1 MKKYIV
7 TILSSILILSMTT
20 LTVYAKPYNPND
32 YTSVNEV
39 SELLPKSIRQS
50 KVSEFAKARGDF
62 FMRADLAISDEGN
75 GDIGAVAIGFLA
87 IPVDEA
93 YITVYLD
100 RWDETSERW
109 RQVTY
114 YDAEYYAKDYPEG
127 LDTPTV
133 NITFKGQEKGYYY
146 RLRGVFSAVYNDKF
160 EGFSPV
166 TAGIFID

>member
-62 FMRADLAISDEGN
+62 L
-75 GDIGAVAIGFLA
+75 
-87 IPVDEA
+87 
-93 YITVYLD
+93 
-100 RWDETSERW
+100 
-109 RQVTY
+109 
-114 YDAEYYAKDYPEG
+114 
-127 LDTPTV
+127 
-133 NITFKGQEKGYYY
+133 
-146 RLRGVFSAVYNDKF
+146 
-160 EGFSPV
+160 
-166 TAGIFID
+166 

>member
-1 MKKYIV
+1 
-7 TILSSILILSMTT
+7 
-20 LTVYAKPYNPND
+20 
-32 YTSVNEV
+32 
-39 SELLPKSIRQS
+39 
-50 KVSEFAKARGDF
+50 
-62 FMRADLAISDEGN
+62 MRADLAISDEGN